1 MRRDALA
8 APSTE
13 KRTGPCGGRRAPLG
27 PDQRSLGGQ
36 DGEGKGEG
44 EGKGKVSGRG
54 AALSEL
60 GGLVFR

>member
-13 KRTGPCGGRRAPLG
+13 RRTGPCGGRRARLG

-36 DGEGKGEG
+36 GGEG
-44 EGKGKVSGRG
+44 EGKGKERQ
-54 AALSEL
+54 AAEAL
-60 GGLVFR
+60 R